1 MAGDKVTERPVSRKL
16 MLGAAM
22 LGLAVCAGA
31 LAQERKVYKYVDE
44 KGNVVYSQTPPLDA
58 SKARKIDAT
67 PAYTGRGGNSS
78 SVSPYGSPRVYYR
91 GSAQQSHGDAA
102 RERQQQEEARKN
114 RLAELEAQC
123 NRNRGTDCNSP
134 ETLRYLE
141 STQIPR
147 ESPPIQRRS
156 Q

>member
-1 MAGDKVTERPVSRKL
+1 VTKL
-16 MLGAAM
+16 PGPRELTLAAAL
-22 LGLAVCAGA
+22 LGLAVCTAA

-67 PAYTGRGGNSS
+67 PAYTGRGGNTSS
-78 SVSPYGSPRVYYR
+78 GSPYGSPRVYYNR
-91 GSAQQSHGDAA
+91 GTGQQSYGDPA

-114 RLAELEAQC
+114 RLAELEAEC
-123 NRNRGTDCNSP
+123 NRNRGTDCKSP

-147 ESPPIQRRS
+147 ESPPIPRRS

>member
-1 MAGDKVTERPVSRKL
+1 MAGDKVTKLPMSRKL
-16 MLGAAM
+16 TLGAAAI
-22 LGLAVCAGA
+22 LGLAVCAAA

-44 KGNVVYSQTPPLDA
+44 KGNVVYSQIPPLDA

-67 PAYTGRGGNSS
+67 PANSGRGVNKSS
-78 SVSPYGSPRVYYR
+78 ASPYGSPRVYR
-91 GSAQQSHGDAA
+91 GTGQQSYGDPA
-102 RERQQQEEARKN
+102 RELQQQEEARKN

-123 NRNRGTDCNSP
+123 NRNRGTDCKSP

-147 ESPPIQRRS
+147 ESPPILRKS

>member
-1 MAGDKVTERPVSRKL
+1 LTL
-16 MLGAAM
+16 AAAI
-22 LGLAVCAGA
+22 LGLAVCTAA

-67 PAYTGRGGNSS
+67 PAYSGRGGNSS
-78 SVSPYGSPRVYYR
+78 PVSPYGSPRVYR
-91 GSAQQSHGDAA
+91 GTGQQSYGDPA
-102 RERQQQEEARKN
+102 RERQEQEEARKN
-114 RLAELEAQC
+114 RLAELEAEC
-123 NRNRGTDCNSP
+123 NRNRGTDCKNP
-134 ETLRYLE
+134 ATLRYLE

-147 ESPPIQRRS
+147 ESPPIPRRS